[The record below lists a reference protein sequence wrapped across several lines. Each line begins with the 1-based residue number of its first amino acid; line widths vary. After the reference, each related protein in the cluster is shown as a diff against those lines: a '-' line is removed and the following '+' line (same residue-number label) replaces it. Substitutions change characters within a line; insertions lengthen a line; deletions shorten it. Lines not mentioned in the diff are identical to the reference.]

1 MKIKKS
7 EKAKKGNE
15 TLLNEVNTDQQNL
28 LSRLEL
34 QNSVLKRIFEEHLG
48 ETESK
53 ESKDS
58 ETSINLKH

>member
-34 QNSVLKRIFEEHLG
+34 QNSVLKRIFEEHLS

-53 ESKDS
+53 ESKES
-58 ETSINLKH
+58 ETSINLKQ